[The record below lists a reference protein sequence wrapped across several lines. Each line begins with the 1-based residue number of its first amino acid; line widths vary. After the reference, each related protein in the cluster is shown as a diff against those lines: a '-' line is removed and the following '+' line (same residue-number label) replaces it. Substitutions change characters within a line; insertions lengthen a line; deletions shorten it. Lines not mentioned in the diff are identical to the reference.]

1 MARRCLPPEIG
12 APPSAAVLTGR
23 QACANTR
30 NLRYGEPPPPAT
42 RHWRR
47 SLLLWR
53 VLDSAGGHPEVD
65 RAQYLRLGSEG
76 ASRECQHGN
85 RRDRADNLEVCE
97 SDAWKSLRYNS
108 ALTDACKENSKQHVD
123 MMTNLWK
130 DKTSDEYKDP
140 AIALRMKRAICPHQ
154 DIGACDLKVLPSDY
168 EPLRPDECQVCR
180 ALVSDLFGIVRRSR
194 DRPKSA
200 KSDAYFRLISAMGSV
215 CTELPMRHA
224 MRSTSDREKVTEL
237 CEDIWDEH
245 ESSLSR
251 IALRRSAEYAQAL
264 CSEELEVCDEP
275 LSMAELFSHDPGAS
289 SADEAKDEL

>member
-1 MARRCLPPEIG
+1 MA
-12 APPSAAVLTGR
+12 
-23 QACANTR
+23 
-30 NLRYGEPPPPAT
+30 
-42 RHWRR
+42 
-47 SLLLWR
+47 SLLLLLPGIGGGAFSCGECLTLQEGIQKSI
-53 VLDSAGGHPEVD
+53 VHNISDLEAKAQVGSANTATVEIG
-65 RAQYLRLGSEG
+65 QIIWS
-76 ASRECQHGN
+76 
-85 RRDRADNLEVCE
+85 VCD

-130 DKTSDEYKDP
+130 DKTSDDYKDP